1 MNHQKKINHDLI
13 VVLGP
18 TASGKTQLAAQLAH
32 QLNGEIISA
41 DSRQVYKGM
50 DIGTGKDLNEYK
62 IGGKKIPYHL
72 IDIITP
78 NEEYSVFQFQKD
90 FQKEFI
96 NIQKRRK
103 RPLLCGGTG
112 LYIKSILMNF
122 HLPMVPPNKKL
133 RSNLKDWDYDKLIKK
148 LDSIST
154 NASKVHLVDTKR
166 RIVRAIELELN
177 KEKKVKEYNNLIQ
190 KIKKPLI
197 IGIDYP
203 REIIRARITKRLN
216 ERIDQGMI
224 LEVENLLSSGISHA
238 KLDSFGLEY
247 RFISRYLEGKMNKQ
261 KMIEKLNIAIHQFCK
276 RQMTFFRNMEKNGI
290 IIKWIPRGDINQ
302 TLDLINNS

>member
-177 KEKKVKEYNNLIQ
+177 KEKKVNEYNNLIQ

-203 REIIRARITKRLN
+203 REIIRDRITKRLN

-224 LEVENLLSSGISHA
+224 LEVENLLSNGISHA

-290 IIKWIPRGDINQ
+290 KINWIPEGNLESALKIIKG
-302 TLDLINNS
+302 